1 MIIESTHVSQNIDL
15 LIAAGCSFTEVQHP
29 YSDMGTEIPIA
40 DYPDVYFTWPVHLM
54 HHLKCKTDYQ
64 GRGGAGN
71 RIIST
76 AAIHS
81 TLEALKTH
89 NRDNILVGI
98 MWSGSYRHDVYYS
111 EPLLDYHEV
120 NNEYVMSMHNPTSI
134 VGVNN
139 RNYYKVMPYW
149 DDELSK
155 TYYKNTYDDRG
166 SLIATLEHILRTQ
179 WFLKVNNVKYFMTS
193 HHPFAIPE
201 THKNHPDVN
210 YLWDAIDW
218 DSFLPVKNEW
228 DWLKENV
235 DANLDS
241 RIGTSNPH
249 PTTEMNQ
256 RFTNEVIIP
265 YLKERNYI

>member
-1 MIIESTHVSQNIDL
+1 
-15 LIAAGCSFTEVQHP
+15 
-29 YSDMGTEIPIA
+29 
-40 DYPDVYFTWPVHLM
+40 
-54 HHLKCKTDYQ
+54 
-64 GRGGAGN
+64 
-71 RIIST
+71 
-76 AAIHS
+76 
-81 TLEALKTH
+81 
-89 NRDNILVGI
+89 

-256 RFTNEVIIP
+256 LFTNEVIIP

>member
-1 MIIESTHVSQNIDL
+1 
-15 LIAAGCSFTEVQHP
+15 
-29 YSDMGTEIPIA
+29 
-40 DYPDVYFTWPVHLM
+40 
-54 HHLKCKTDYQ
+54 
-64 GRGGAGN
+64 
-71 RIIST
+71 
-76 AAIHS
+76 
-81 TLEALKTH
+81 
-89 NRDNILVGI
+89 
-98 MWSGSYRHDVYYS
+98 
-111 EPLLDYHEV
+111 
-120 NNEYVMSMHNPTSI
+120 
-134 VGVNN
+134 
-139 RNYYKVMPYW
+139 
-149 DDELSK
+149 
-155 TYYKNTYDDRG
+155 
-166 SLIATLEHILRTQ
+166 
-179 WFLKVNNVKYFMTS
+179 MTS

-256 RFTNEVIIP
+256 LFTNEVIIP

>member
-1 MIIESTHVSQNIDL
+1 
-15 LIAAGCSFTEVQHP
+15 
-29 YSDMGTEIPIA
+29 
-40 DYPDVYFTWPVHLM
+40 
-54 HHLKCKTDYQ
+54 
-64 GRGGAGN
+64 
-71 RIIST
+71 
-76 AAIHS
+76 
-81 TLEALKTH
+81 
-89 NRDNILVGI
+89 LVGI

-111 EPLLDYHEV
+111 EPLLDYHSI
-120 NNEYVMSMHNPTSI
+120 NNEYVTSIHNPTSI

-155 TYYKNTYDDRG
+155 TYYKHIYDDRG

-179 WFLKVNNVKYFMTS
+179 WFLKASNVKYFMTS

-201 THKNHPDVN
+201 THKNHPDVK

-235 DANLDS
+235 DSNLDN